1 LSYRCTHY
9 PIGNAKRNAKYQLRR
24 MSPKF
29 IKASCTAI
37 IAAMAWTAAAQAAE
51 CPRKDALGT
60 SRVLRV
66 DAATFPRVGLKSFPQ
81 TLPLGDHE
89 VVLTFDDGPWPG
101 TTPKVL
107 AALARECVL
116 ATFFLI
122 GKSASEH
129 PELVRRIAAPGH
141 TIGHHTWS
149 HPNLKDLKPE
159 AATAEIDKGI
169 AAVEKALHGIDTTT
183 PSTPF
188 FRYPYFEMTQAT
200 QDLLQQRGI
209 AVFGA
214 DLWASDWEPMKPARQ
229 LKLLTERLQAARKG
243 IILLHDPRAQ
253 TAAMLPAF
261 LRYLRHHQY
270 RVVHLVPG
278 ITEATAASA
287 QKAK

>member
-1 LSYRCTHY
+1 MT
-9 PIGNAKRNAKYQLRR
+9 
-24 MSPKF
+24 PKF
-29 IKASCTAI
+29 IKAPCTAI
-37 IAAMAWTAAAQAAE
+37 IAAMALNAMAWTSMAAQAAE

-89 VVLTFDDGPWPG
+89 VVLTFDDGPWTG

-107 AALARECVL
+107 AALAHQCVL

-122 GKSASEH
+122 GKPASEH
-129 PELVRRIAAPGH
+129 PELVRRIAASGH

-149 HPNLKDLKPE
+149 HPNIKYLKPE

-169 AAVEKALHGIDTTT
+169 AAVEKALHGTATTTPGIASATPGIAIAT

-200 QDLLQQRGI
+200 LDLLQKRGI
-209 AVFGA
+209 SVFGA

-229 LKLLTERLQAARKG
+229 LKRLTERLQIARKG
-243 IILLHDPRAQ
+243 IILLHDTKAQ
-253 TAAMLPAF
+253 TAAMMPAL
-261 LRYLRHHQY
+261 LRYLKDNHY
-270 RVVHLVPG
+270 RVVHLVPAAAP
-278 ITEATAASA
+278 TSAASTEMP
-287 QKAK
+287 K